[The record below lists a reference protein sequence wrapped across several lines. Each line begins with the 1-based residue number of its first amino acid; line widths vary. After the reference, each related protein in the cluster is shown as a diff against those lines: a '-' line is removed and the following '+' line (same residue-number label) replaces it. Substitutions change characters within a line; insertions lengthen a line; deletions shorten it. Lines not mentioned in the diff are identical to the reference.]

1 MQNIDIHR
9 TYLRHDVVLHL
20 KGQKLSIELT
30 EAQAYELNE
39 LFNKVSPVP
48 KCPTLLR
55 MIADILDASANQENN
70 HD

>member
-9 TYLRHDVVLHL
+9 TYLRHDVVFHL
-20 KGQKLSIELT
+20 KGRKLAIELT
-30 EAQAYELNE
+30 EAQAHELNE

-48 KCPTLLR
+48 KCPALLR
-55 MIADILDASANQENN
+55 AIADILDASSNQENS